1 MDRMPPADPSMFGE
15 PPMFVPVAGPSGAG
29 VSLFG
34 IVFTGEGA
42 VVDNGSLHGR
52 SSVEVGV
59 EFVDERE
66 SLGSP
71 RRVSLVWLAREG
83 PPHDLQ
89 GYLGLVAVEMVIDQG
104 AGRGWK
110 DLAEH
115 TNRMTDAIRGTVDVG
130 VLTEDERGQVRSLL
144 EALDSERLQAAS
156 HILEAL
162 GG

>member
-15 PPMFVPVAGPSGAG
+15 PPMFVPGAGPSGAG

-52 SSVEVGV
+52 SAVEVGV

-89 GYLGLVAVEMVIDQG
+89 GYLGLVAVEMVIDQD

-110 DLAEH
+110 NLAEH
-115 TNRMTDAIRGTVDVG
+115 TNRMTDALRGTVDVG
-130 VLTEDERGQVRSLL
+130 LLTPAEREQVRSLL
-144 EALDSERLQAAS
+144 EALDSDSLQAAP
-156 HILEAL
+156 HLLDALEA
-162 GG
+162 

>member
-1 MDRMPPADPSMFGE
+1 M
-15 PPMFVPVAGPSGAG
+15 
-29 VSLFG
+29 SLFG
-34 IVFTGEGA
+34 ITFTGEGA

-52 SSVEVGV
+52 SAVEVEV
-59 EFVDERE
+59 EFVDDRE